1 MARPDPPATGCA
13 PAAWAPWW
21 HRLVLFMLG
30 LLGFLVLNGQ
40 AGHLLPRAREGGRV
54 PVARPGRGRG
64 DAVPQGAGPGALH
77 PGNALH
83 HRRRAADQLKEG
95 PGEDFL
101 ALTGT
106 NPLLPL
112 VEVNVNAAYARPDS
126 LRWIV
131 QHLQQDERTQE
142 VAYNAA
148 LVENIDAN
156 LRKLGLV
163 LLGFCALL
171 LIIAVA
177 LINNTIRLAV
187 YSKRFL
193 IRTMHLVG
201 ATHWFIKR
209 PFLAPGPVA
218 GPGGRRAVRGPARG
232 CPAAAG
238 ALPAAGPHGLHRPEA
253 ARRAAA
259 RRGGAGLVHRPGE
272 HLVRRAALPSHEH
285 RRTELELTM
294 AEQSD
299 KGHALHRH
307 QLPHAAGGP
316 GGGGAGIPADE
327 RRRQW

>member
-1 MARPDPPATGCA
+1 MATARSARNRVRTSSVGTVVGIA
-13 PAAWAPWW
+13 
-21 HRLVLFMLG
+21 LVLFMLG

-40 AGHLLPRAREGGRV
+40 AMAAYFREHVKVDVYLQRDLAEAEV
-54 PVARPGRGRG
+54 MRFRKELDLEPYTKETRYITA
-64 DAVPQGAGPGALH
+64 DE
-77 PGNALH
+77 
-83 HRRRAADQLKEG
+83 AADQLKEDL
-95 PGEDFL
+95 GEDFL

-112 VEVNVNAAYARPDS
+112 VEVNVNDAYARPDS

-209 PFLAPGPVA
+209 PFLAQGLWQGLVA
-218 GPGGRRAVRGPARG
+218 AVLSVGLLVGALRLLERYLLPDLMAFTDLKLLGVLLLGVVVLGLVIALVSTWFAVRRY
-232 CPAAAG
+232 
-238 ALPAAGPHGLHRPEA
+238 LRMNID
-253 ARRAAA
+253 
-259 RRGGAGLVHRPGE
+259 
-272 HLVRRAALPSHEH
+272 
-285 RRTELELTM
+285 ELNW
-294 AEQSD
+294 S
-299 KGHALHRH
+299 
-307 QLPHAAGGP
+307 
-316 GGGGAGIPADE
+316 
-327 RRRQW
+327 